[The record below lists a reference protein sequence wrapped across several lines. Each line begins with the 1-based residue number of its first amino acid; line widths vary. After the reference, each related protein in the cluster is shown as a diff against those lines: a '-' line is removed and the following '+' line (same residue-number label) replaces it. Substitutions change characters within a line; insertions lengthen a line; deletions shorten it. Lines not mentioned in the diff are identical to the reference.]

1 VKGGWQKLRSLVLKN
16 RYFRLLTVSWLCERG
31 MEANAC
37 LRCRFGSIRLDIK
50 VPEKYDTDRFARETK
65 RYAEKLFEAINHKSI
80 NYALTF
86 EAQQHYL
93 DFNLMCT
100 CILNVKKQDCSNYN
114 PTQHPRVKHL
124 NRERL
129 PLLEVPQR
137 LR

>member
-1 VKGGWQKLRSLVLKN
+1 
-16 RYFRLLTVSWLCERG
+16 
-31 MEANAC
+31 MEENAC

-50 VPEKYDTDRFARETK
+50 VPENYDTDRFARETK
-65 RYAEKLFEAINHKSI
+65 RYAEKLLEAITQKPIH
-80 NYALTF
+80 YALTF

-93 DFNLMCT
+93 DFNLTCT

-114 PTQHPRVKHL
+114 TTQHLRVKHL

-137 LR
+137 HR